1 MRISDYEQAIELWR
15 SLPGIGLSSAD
26 NEIEIKTFLEKN
38 PGTCFA
44 ALKKNELV
52 GTILGGSDGRRGYIY
67 HLAVQESE
75 QEKGIGKKLLDA
87 CLTAFKALGIQKCHI
102 FVISDNLKGID
113 FWLHAG
119 WVKRDDILV
128 MSKEL
133 TE

>member
-1 MRISDYEQAIELWR
+1 MHISDYEHAIELWR
-15 SLPGIGLSSAD
+15 TLAGIGLSSAD
-26 NEIEIKTFLEKN
+26 SEIKIRKFLEKN

-44 ALKKNELV
+44 ALKQNNLI

-75 QEKGIGKKLLDA
+75 QEQGVGKKLLDA

-113 FWLHAG
+113 FWLHTG
-119 WVKRDDILV
+119 WEKRDDILV

-133 TE
+133 ND